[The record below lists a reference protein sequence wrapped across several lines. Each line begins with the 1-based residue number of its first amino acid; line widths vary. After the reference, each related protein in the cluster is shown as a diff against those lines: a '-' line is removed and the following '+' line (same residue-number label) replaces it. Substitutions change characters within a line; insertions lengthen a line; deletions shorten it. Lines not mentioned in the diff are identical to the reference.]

1 MFQERRYHNLNFSI
15 NNEERKPLKLVS
27 TLSGIEYPFERIEEF
42 TENGE
47 SLEVSIPDIENAKI
61 YPGENIWQRYLDFLP
76 FNRMNPDLHLGEGNT
91 SLVRADQRLQNFTG
105 ISGLYLKNETQ
116 NPTWSFKD
124 RGSLACAYMA
134 REMKEQLTATISS
147 GNMGNSIAAYGAK
160 AGIQVIVFIPEFVPK
175 EKIFSMFIHGA
186 KVIRV
191 KADDYSI
198 MKKHILDFAGKLKLR
213 IVSGNGPIRVEGYKL
228 TAFEMFEQMKK
239 QVPDYIAV
247 PTSACG
253 HIRGIFKGYREL
265 KKAGLID
272 RLPRMII
279 VQAKNN
285 SPIVSAI
292 QQGKDNVIPF
302 SNFHTIAEAI
312 TTGNP
317 MGGKE
322 LIHKAYKYH
331 WLSESVTE
339 EEILQSQRKF
349 GESGYF
355 VEPASA
361 TSLCAVKK
369 LFNAGKIEKDA
380 TVILMLTGTGL
391 KDLDVFQHYPVDVLE
406 SDIENIEKDV
416 KSIL

>member
-1 MFQERRYHNLNFSI
+1 MYPKTI
-15 NNEERKPLKLVS
+15 NNKKLSPKLIS
-27 TLSGIEYPFERIEEF
+27 TISGIEYPLERIEEF
-42 TENGE
+42 ADNGE

-61 YPGENIWQRYLDFLP
+61 NPGENLWQRYLDFLP
-76 FNRMNPDLHLGEGNT
+76 FNKVKPDLHLGEGNT
-91 SLVRADQRLQNFTG
+91 PLIRADRRLQEFTG
-105 ISGLYLKNETQ
+105 INDLFLKNETQ

-124 RGSLACAYMA
+124 RGSLACIYMA
-134 REMKEQLTATISS
+134 KEMKENMTATISS

-160 AGIQVIVFIPEFVPK
+160 AGIKVIIFVPEFVPK

-191 KADDYSI
+191 KSDDYSK
-198 MKKHILDFAGKLKLR
+198 MKKHILGLAKKLKLR

-239 QVPDYIAV
+239 RVPDYIAV

-265 KKAGLID
+265 QKAGFID
-272 RLPRMII
+272 KLPRMII

-292 QQGKDNVIPF
+292 KQGKDRVIPF

-317 MGGKE
+317 MGGGE
-322 LIHKAYKYH
+322 LIHKAKNYH
-331 WLSESVTE
+331 WMVESVTE
-339 EEILQSQRKF
+339 EEILDSQKKF
-349 GESGYF
+349 GEVGYF

-361 TSLCAVKK
+361 TSLYAVKK
-369 LFNAGKIEKDA
+369 LYEAEKIEKDA
-380 TVILMLTGTGL
+380 TVVLMLTGTGL
-391 KDLDVFQHYPVDVLE
+391 KDLDVFQHYQVDVLE
-406 SDIENIEKDV
+406 SNLHHIEK
-416 KSIL
+416 ILSRGGLY

>member
-1 MFQERRYHNLNFSI
+1 LNFSI

-27 TLSGIEYPFERIEEF
+27 TLSDIEYPFEKIEEF

-61 YPGENIWQRYLDFLP
+61 HSGENLWQRFLDFLP

-91 SLVRADQRLQNFTG
+91 PLVRADQRLQNFTG

-124 RGSLACAYMA
+124 RGSLACVYMA
-134 REMKEQLTATISS
+134 REMKEQITATISS

-198 MKKHILDFAGKLKLR
+198 MKKHILGFAGKLKLR
-213 IVSGNGPIRVEGYKL
+213 IVSGNGPIRIEGYKL

-380 TVILMLTGTGL
+380 TVVLMLTGTGL
-391 KDLDVFQHYPVDVLE
+391 KDLDVFQQYRVDVLE

-416 KSIL
+416 KSML

>member
-27 TLSGIEYPFERIEEF
+27 TLSDIEYPFEKIKEF

-47 SLEVSIPDIENAKI
+47 SLEVSIPDIKNAKI
-61 YPGENIWQRYLDFLP
+61 HSGENLWQRFLDFLP

-124 RGSLACAYMA
+124 RGSLACVYMA
-134 REMKEQLTATISS
+134 REMKEQITATISS

-198 MKKHILDFAGKLKLR
+198 MKKHILGFAGKLKLR
-213 IVSGNGPIRVEGYKL
+213 IVSGNGPIRIEGYKL

-380 TVILMLTGTGL
+380 MVVLMLTGTGL
-391 KDLDVFQHYPVDVLE
+391 KDLDVFQQYRVDVLE

-416 KSIL
+416 KSML

>member
-1 MFQERRYHNLNFSI
+1 MTFSFGQRE
-15 NNEERKPLKLVS
+15 NKSVKLVS
-27 TLSGIEYPFERIEEF
+27 TISGEEYPFEKIEEF

-47 SLEVSIPDIENAKI
+47 SLEVSIPAIEDAKI
-61 YPGENIWQRYLDFLP
+61 NPGENLWQRFLDFLP
-76 FNRMNPDLHLGEGNT
+76 FYEVRHDLHLGEGNT
-91 SLVRADQRLQNFTG
+91 SLIRADQKLQSFTG
-105 ISGLYLKNETQ
+105 TNKLYLKNETQ

-124 RGSLACAYMA
+124 RGSLACIYMA
-134 REMKEQLTATISS
+134 VEMNETVTATISS

-160 AGIQVIVFIPEFVPK
+160 AGIQAVVFVPEFVPK
-175 EKIFSMFIHGA
+175 EKIFSMYIHGA

-191 KADDYSI
+191 KADDYSE
-198 MKKHILDFAGKLKLR
+198 MKKYILGLARKLKLR

-228 TAFEMFEQMKK
+228 TAFEMYEQMNR
-239 QVPDYIAV
+239 QVPDYIAI

-265 KKAGLID
+265 KQAGYINK
-272 RLPRMII
+272 LPKMII

-285 SPIVSAI
+285 SPIVTAI
-292 QQGKDNVIPF
+292 QQEKEDVIPF

-322 LIHKAYKYH
+322 LIYKANKYH
-331 WLSESVTE
+331 WLAESVTE
-339 EEILQSQRKF
+339 EEILQSQLKF

-361 TSLCAVKK
+361 TSLYAVKK
-369 LFNAGKIEKDA
+369 LREVGKIENNA
-380 TVILMLTGTGL
+380 MIVLMLTGTGL
-391 KDLDVFQHYPVDVLE
+391 KDLDVFQHYQVNVLE
-406 SDIENIEKDV
+406 SDLNHIESDIRK
-416 KSIL
+416 LM

>member
-1 MFQERRYHNLNFSI
+1 MNFSI

-27 TLSGIEYPFERIEEF
+27 TLSDIEYPFEKIKEF

-61 YPGENIWQRYLDFLP
+61 HSGENLWQRFLDFLP

-124 RGSLACAYMA
+124 RGSLACVYMA
-134 REMKEQLTATISS
+134 REMKEQITATISS

-198 MKKHILDFAGKLKLR
+198 MKKHILGFAGKLKLR
-213 IVSGNGPIRVEGYKL
+213 IVSGNGPIRIEGYKL

-380 TVILMLTGTGL
+380 TVVLMLTGTGL
-391 KDLDVFQHYPVDVLE
+391 KDLDVFQQYRVDVLE

-416 KSIL
+416 KSML

>member
-1 MFQERRYHNLNFSI
+1 MNFSI

-27 TLSGIEYPFERIEEF
+27 TLSDIEYPFEKIKEF

-61 YPGENIWQRYLDFLP
+61 HSGENLWQRFLDFLP

-124 RGSLACAYMA
+124 RGSLACVYMA
-134 REMKEQLTATISS
+134 REMKEQITATISS

-198 MKKHILDFAGKLKLR
+198 MKKHILGFAGKLKLR
-213 IVSGNGPIRVEGYKL
+213 IVSGNGPIRIEGYKL

-380 TVILMLTGTGL
+380 TVILILTGTGL
-391 KDLDVFQHYPVDVLE
+391 KDLDVFQHYRVDVLE
-406 SDIENIEKDV
+406 SDLRHIEEDV
-416 KSIL
+416 QGLL